1 MIWWPTEV
9 PTLQYGAIT
18 LRPPQESDIPKIH
31 QGCLDPL
38 IPKFTRIPAEYTL
51 AHAELLVRENTP
63 NSLAAKSGILF
74 IIENRATPEE
84 KNRATDEGGNRAI
97 TEGDGE
103 PQFCGAISF
112 HSIDLS
118 DHVAELGYWIVA
130 SARGKGIGTT
140 GVRVITDYGFTTLGF
155 RRIEAVVDVE
165 NLASRKLLDHAGYL
179 LEGVMRNKS
188 TRSDGSQKDMALY
201 AQTQRDWKGI

>member
-9 PTLQYGAIT
+9 PTLRYGAIT

-38 IPKFTRIPAEYTL
+38 IPKFTRVPAEYTL
-51 AHAELLVRENTP
+51 AHAELFIREQTP
-63 NSLAAKSGILF
+63 KALAAKNGILF
-74 IIENRATPEE
+74 IIENRATAEG
-84 KNRATDEGGNRAI
+84 KNRATSEEN
-97 TEGDGE
+97 GE
-103 PQFCGAISF
+103 PQFCGVISF

-188 TRSDGSQKDMALY
+188 TRVDGSQKDMALY

>member
-9 PTLQYGAIT
+9 PTLRYEAIT

-31 QGCLDPL
+31 QACLDPL
-38 IPKFTRIPAEYTL
+38 IPKFTRVPAEYTL
-51 AHAELLVRENTP
+51 AHAELFIREKTP
-63 NSLAAKSGILF
+63 NALAAKSGILF
-74 IIENRATPEE
+74 IIENRAI
-84 KNRATDEGGNRAI
+84 A
-97 TEGDGE
+97 EGDGE
-103 PQFCGAISF
+103 PQFCGVISF

-130 SARGKGIGTT
+130 SARGKGIGRT
-140 GVRVITDYGFTTLGF
+140 GARVITDYGFTTLNF

-165 NLASRKLLDHAGYL
+165 NLASRKLLDSVGYL

-188 TRSDGSQKDMALY
+188 TRADGSQKDMALY

>member
-38 IPKFTRIPAEYTL
+38 IPKFTRVPVEYTL
-51 AHAELLVRENTP
+51 AQAELWIRERTP
-63 NSLAAKSGILF
+63 TALAAKSEILF
-74 IIENRATPEE
+74 IIENRA
-84 KNRATDEGGNRAI
+84 I
-97 TEGDGE
+97 TEGDGM

-165 NLASRKLLDHAGYL
+165 NLASRKLLDRAGYL
-179 LEGVMRNKS
+179 LEGMMRNKS